1 MPAARLNI
9 HTDVSGGY
17 PIIIAHPRRGETNA
31 NARWSA
37 DRHFAANSETRH
49 GGAHQMVSG
58 THRRCALG
66 GIERRPGSLSKQP
79 SVSRRR
85 PTARQGRCHR
95 LVTSKCAFGELAGGG
110 LRRFL
115 LVRLTRESL
124 RDSEIRP
131 LVRLGVKWSQV
142 AVGRAHIGSPVAM
155 CCERIG
161 SARPW
166 PTDHRR
172 PRAALMAPG
181 APDNPPPAHPRS
193 WSPAEV
199 AAVAACC
206 VVNGFVNET
215 RRNCRDGVA
224 LGVMP
229 RPGESA

>member
-1 MPAARLNI
+1 MRDP
-9 HTDVSGGY
+9 VSHQC
-17 PIIIAHPRRGETNA
+17 PKTRSDALGEATQ
-31 NARWSA
+31 
-37 DRHFAANSETRH
+37 TRH
-49 GGAHQMVSG
+49 AERPDHYLCDTVEQLF
-58 THRRCALG
+58 TH
-66 GIERRPGSLSKQP
+66 LS
-79 SVSRRR
+79 S
-85 PTARQGRCHR
+85 
-95 LVTSKCAFGELAGGG
+95 
-110 LRRFL
+110 
-115 LVRLTRESL
+115 
-124 RDSEIRP
+124 
-131 LVRLGVKWSQV
+131 LGVKWSQV
-142 AVGRAHIGSPVAM
+142 AVGRAHTGSPVAM

-193 WSPAEV
+193 WSPAEG

-215 RRNCRDGVA
+215 RRIHRDGVT